1 MAEDGV
7 RTGRLPV
14 VAVGASELVVDGGV
28 KSGVVSV
35 SGAWAGDVG
44 SVTEEADQQNK
55 LLVRIMVIWLNLLF
69 INSLIFWNS

>member
-28 KSGVVSV
+28 KSGVVSA
-35 SGAWAGDVG
+35 SGARAGDVGG

-55 LLVRIMVIWLNLLF
+55 LLVRIMVI
-69 INSLIFWNS
+69 

>member
-35 SGAWAGDVG
+35 SGA
-44 SVTEEADQQNK
+44 
-55 LLVRIMVIWLNLLF
+55 
-69 INSLIFWNS
+69 